1 MLSGAACRRSY
12 HSPGPRALTRVEE
25 RGEVLAITRGE
36 VLARG
41 HNWIAH
47 TFADSKEIFTYNL
60 QLQVLL

>member
-1 MLSGAACRRSY
+1 MDINVDHSDFISDSVPHTELELETCVARR
-12 HSPGPRALTRVEE
+12 
-25 RGEVLAITRGE
+25 
-36 VLARG
+36 